1 MAAKSLFDE
10 DEEKQTEPEEEEL
23 LLSHMHGFQKN
34 VAVIYAA
41 SGGIVVLCVMILL
54 MSELTQIAARGLV
67 ITAIVGITTFYLT
80 YNVSFYLS
88 SFGQKADKEMFVQAM
103 SVLTSLLT
111 TLTGTLFAV
120 MLIYLYF
127 LPLGG

>member
-10 DEEKQTEPEEEEL
+10 DEEDQTEPEEEEL
-23 LLSHMHGFQKN
+23 LLSHMHGFHDN

-41 SGGIVVLCVMILL
+41 SGGIVILCVMILL